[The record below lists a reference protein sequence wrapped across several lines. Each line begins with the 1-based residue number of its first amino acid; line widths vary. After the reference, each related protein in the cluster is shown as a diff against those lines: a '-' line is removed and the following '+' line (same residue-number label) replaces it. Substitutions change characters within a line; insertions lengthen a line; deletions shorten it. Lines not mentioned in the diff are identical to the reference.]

1 MHPFWSAPEFI
12 LRRKVSLGGRQFRI
26 TDPGGRLIAF
36 VEKKLFRLKEDIRIY
51 GDEQKSQEIL
61 VIQARQIM
69 DFAAAYDIY
78 DPVARQKV
86 GALRRKGWNSIIR
99 DEWEVLD
106 ANDFPVGKLHEDSLQ
121 LALIRRLLLALIPQN
136 FDLVDVAGTK
146 LVDLK
151 QQFNPFLYTLNID
164 FRPDG
169 AGRVDRR
176 VGIAAAVLMA
186 SIEGRQE
193 GGLLS

>member
-26 TDPGGRLIAF
+26 TDASGRLVAF
-36 VEKKLFRLKEDIRIY
+36 VEKKLFKLKEDIRVY

-78 DPVARQKV
+78 DPIAGQKV
-86 GALRRKGWNSIIR
+86 GALRRKGWSSIVR

-106 ANDFPVGKLHEDSLQ
+106 PMDVPVGKLHEDSLQ

-136 FDLVDVAGTK
+136 FDLVDMAGSK

-164 FRPDG
+164 FRPDTG
-169 AGRVDRR
+169 GRIDRR
-176 VGIAAAVLMA
+176 VGIAAAVLVA
-186 SIEGRQE
+186 SIEGRQQ

>member
-1 MHPFWSAPEFI
+1 MHPFWSAPEFT
-12 LRRKVSLGGRQFRI
+12 LRRKFSLGGRQFRI
-26 TDPGGRLIAF
+26 TDTSGRLVAF
-36 VEKKLFRLKEDIRIY
+36 VEKKLFRLKEDIRLFS
-51 GDEQKSQEIL
+51 DEQKSQEIL

-78 DPVARQKV
+78 DPLARQKV
-86 GALRRKGWNSIIR
+86 GALRRKGWSSLVR
-99 DEWEVLD
+99 DEWELLD
-106 ANDFPVGKLHEDSLQ
+106 AQDFPVGKLHEDSLQ

-136 FDLVDVAGTK
+136 FDLVDMNGTK

-151 QQFNPFLYTLNID
+151 QQFNPFIYTLNID
-164 FRPDG
+164 FRPDTG
-169 AGRVDRR
+169 GRVDRR